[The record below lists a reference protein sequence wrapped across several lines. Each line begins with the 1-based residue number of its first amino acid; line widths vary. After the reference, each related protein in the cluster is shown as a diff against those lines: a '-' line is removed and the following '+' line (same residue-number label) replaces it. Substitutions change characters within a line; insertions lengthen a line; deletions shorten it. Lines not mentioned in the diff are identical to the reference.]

1 MQASEAPSLRRGRKR
16 GSLEVKEG
24 EPVKWKEQG
33 PVELK
38 EGGPVDE
45 GLVKLKEEEGLP
57 KFDEKGLLVP
67 EDL

>member
-1 MQASEAPSLRRGRKR
+1 MEL
-16 GSLEVKEG
+16 KE
-24 EPVKWKEQG
+24 ED

-38 EGGPVDE
+38 EGGAVDE

-57 KFDEKGLLVP
+57 KLDEMGLLVP

>member
-1 MQASEAPSLRRGRKR
+1 MKSKEEGPVVL
-16 GSLEVKEG
+16 KEG
-24 EPVKWKEQG
+24 G

-57 KFDEKGLLVP
+57 KLDEKGLLVP

>member
-1 MQASEAPSLRRGRKR
+1 MKDG
-16 GSLEVKEG
+16 
-24 EPVKWKEQG
+24 G

-38 EGGPVDE
+38 EVGPVDE

-57 KFDEKGLLVP
+57 ELDEKGLLVP